1 MLALNSMAQM
11 TTVKQLLENYDFDAV
26 WAEIVKWHP
35 EEELLNE
42 DGYRRVLS
50 ELKVMA
56 PENTDV
62 AYVVI
67 EKQDQRK
74 EYKDSPEIL
83 ATIGEDETER
93 YWIDVSGLHLGDD
106 THWAIEFMPW
116 AQWLNLVVKA
126 DKLELTGDQLLAHI
140 VWEMTFFGFEQEDA
154 VEKKAELDLAVRELD
169 DVLDNL
175 EEGEDKSKALKE
187 AGYIEWKHGQ
197 PLEDVLNEDD
207 DKED

>member
-1 MLALNSMAQM
+1 VK
-11 TTVKQLLENYDFDAV
+11 TVKQLLENYNFDAV

-50 ELKVMA
+50 ELKDMT

-62 AYVVI
+62 AYAVI
-67 EKQDQRK
+67 EKQDRRK
-74 EYKDSPEIL
+74 EYEDSPEIL
-83 ATIGEDETER
+83 ATIGEEETAR

-140 VWEMTFFGFEQEDA
+140 VWEMTFFGFEQEDV
-154 VEKKAELDLAVRELD
+154 VEKKADLDLAVRELD

-175 EEGEDKSKALKE
+175 EEGEDKSKALEK
-187 AGYIEWKHGQ
+187 AGYLEWKADQ
-197 PLEDVLNEDD
+197 SLDDVLNKDDEED
-207 DKED
+207 